1 MSIGLARLAQLEA
14 AGKPF
19 ALATVTWRRG
29 PSSGHTGSKA
39 VIHPDG
45 TIEGWL
51 GGACAQPTVV
61 RAALE
66 SLGSGEAALLVLGE
80 TDDRPGVRQV
90 AMACSS
96 EGAMEV
102 YVEPV
107 LPKPEL
113 LVVGES
119 PAARI
124 LVDLAG
130 ALGWRS
136 RLAFDEEEILSVGSR
151 GYVVVATQGHHD
163 ETALE
168 RALSTEA
175 SYIGLV
181 ASEKRASSVLAWLRD
196 RGLSDADLTRV
207 RAPAGLDL
215 GPTEHEEMAVAILAE
230 LVALKAAGAGAQT
243 TEVIELE
250 TAIDPVCKMEVG
262 IATASWTSEH
272 EGTHFYF
279 CAPGC
284 KKAFD
289 ADPEMFLG

>member
-1 MSIGLARLAQLEA
+1 MTIGLARLAELEA
-14 AGKPF
+14 AGRPF

-29 PSSGHTGSKA
+29 PSSGHVGSKA
-39 VIHPDG
+39 VVHPDG

-61 RAALE
+61 KAALE
-66 SLGSGEAALLVLGE
+66 TLVTGAPALLVLGE
-80 TDDRPGVRQV
+80 ADDRPGVRPV
-90 AMACSS
+90 PMACSS

-113 LVVGES
+113 WVVGES
-119 PAARI
+119 PAARM
-124 LVDLAG
+124 LVELA
-130 ALGWRS
+130 ATLGWRS
-136 RLAFDEEEILSVGSR
+136 RVVAAEAELDAVGAR

-168 RALSTEA
+168 RALGTPA

-181 ASEKRASSVLAWLRD
+181 ASEKRASAVLGWLRD
-196 RGLSDADLTRV
+196 RGLGDEALARV

-215 GPTEHEEMAVAILAE
+215 GHTEHEEMAVAILAE
-230 LVALKAAGAGAQT
+230 LVAFKAAGAGAQT

-250 TAIDPVCKMEVG
+250 TAIDPVCKMEVE
-262 IATASWTSEH
+262 IATATWTSDHGEV
-272 EGTHFYF
+272 HFYF

-289 ADPEMFLG
+289 ADPEVFLG